1 MVPNTSLRGVWLRV
15 LSFMRL
21 FASMGGRVWPS
32 SVKRFSMPLTTRS
45 ASAT

>member
-15 LSFMRL
+15 FSFIRL
-21 FASMGGRVWPS
+21 ASSMGGRVWPS
-32 SVKRFSMPLTTRS
+32 SVKRFSMLVTTRS